1 MVRAG
6 YVPQLFSLRLPEPS
20 IIFELLA
27 KSNGKALIYD
37 PSFASILPSS
47 SPVPVYMATDVRSED
62 VADISLPLIKE
73 GQDADE
79 TLMIFHTSGS
89 TSGQPKVIRCSYSW
103 WDALLAKS
111 RQSTIP
117 KNAARQD
124 VTIWM

>member
-6 YVPQLFSLRLPEPS
+6 YVPQFFSIRLPEPG

-27 KSNGKALIYD
+27 KSNGKALIYES
-37 PSFASILPSS
+37 SFASIMPSS
-47 SPVPVYMATDVRSED
+47 SPFPMHLAVDVRAED
-62 VADISLPLIKE
+62 VADISLPPVVE
-73 GQDADE
+73 TENGDD

-103 WDALLAKS
+103 WDACLGKS
-111 RQSTIP
+111 KDCTIP
-117 KNAARQD
+117 KNSARQD